1 MSSEARSFNEGS
13 DPSALPG
20 PADWADL
27 RAFVEVTRHSSFSR
41 AGLRLLLSQS
51 TVSRQVSRLERR
63 FGIVLLERT
72 SRRVRLTPEGELV
85 LSQLADVVSSVE
97 QILMAGAPRA
107 ARAAVRVIACP
118 VPQDLVLDGMA
129 SLAEDAWELSAGT
142 VEQGLRA
149 VVDGSA
155 AHAVTLWFPQVRP
168 LPVDRLMCR
177 AASTVG
183 LRLALPCGAVDGT
196 APAVRLHDLR
206 DASWALPADD
216 DLESAFRLSCLTAGF
231 VPDIR
236 LRVPIGSDPALGVR
250 RGLVAVLGPW
260 ARAPQGGNV
269 VSSPDLP
276 TTTLLVTSR
285 LGADSLLADTLAD
298 AIGTVRQA
306 A

>member
-1 MSSEARSFNEGS
+1 VSSEARSFNEGS
-13 DPSALPG
+13 DPTAVPG

-27 RAFVEVTRHSSFSR
+27 RAFVEVARHSSFSR

-63 FGIVLLERT
+63 FGIVLFERT

-97 QILMAGAPRA
+97 QVLVAGAPRVG
-107 ARAAVRVIACP
+107 RATVRVITCH
-118 VPQDLVLDGMA
+118 VPQDLVLDGVA
-129 SLAEDAWELSAGT
+129 SLTGDSWELSAGT

-149 VVDGSA
+149 VVDGST

-177 AASTVG
+177 SASTVG
-183 LRLALPCGAVDGT
+183 LRLALPRAVVDGV
-196 APAVRLHDLR
+196 ASAVRLHEFH
-206 DASWALPADD
+206 DARWALPADD
-216 DLESAFRLSCLTAGF
+216 DLESAFRLACLTAGF

-236 LRVPIGSDPALGVR
+236 LRVPIGCDPALGTR
-250 RGLVAVLGPW
+250 QGLIAVMGPW
-260 ARAPQGGNV
+260 AHAPEGGRV

-285 LGADSLLADTLAD
+285 LGTDGLLAESLVDL
-298 AIGTVRQA
+298 IGTFRQA